1 MNQGEITFMNF
12 PSLLHFAEDGGVFF
26 STTDKKKATGFTIE
40 SADEGKKFIGVL
52 VAEPVDQRE
61 SAVGAGGVNEP
72 TGWFIDDQKR
82 DVFQDNRGIHERT
95 LVQRGVWIEVEDS
108 RCVGWEGGVRR

>member
-12 PSLLHFAEDGGVFF
+12 ASLLHFAKEGGVFF
-26 STTDKKKATGFTIE
+26 STTDKKKATGFTIK

-52 VAEPVDQRE
+52 VAKPVDE
-61 SAVGAGGVNEP
+61 GKGAIGSRGVDEP

-95 LVQRGVWIEVEDS
+95 LVQRGVWIEV
-108 RCVGWEGGVRR
+108 

>member
-1 MNQGEITFMNF
+1 MNEGEVRLMNF

-61 SAVGAGGVNEP
+61 SAVGAGGVNQP
-72 TGWFIDDQKR
+72 AGRFIHD
-82 DVFQDNRGIHERT
+82 EE
-95 LVQRGVWIEVEDS
+95 RGVFEDN
-108 RCVGWEGGVRR
+108 GGLGNHEG